1 MNKGCAMANLPTRIV
16 LPATAKKGEIIEIKT
31 LVQHPME
38 PGYRR
43 DNEGRAIPRDII
55 ATLTVQYAGVE
66 IFKCDM
72 QPGTA
77 ANPYVAFTTTATETG
92 ELTFTWVD
100 EKGTITKEARKITV
114 V

>member
-1 MNKGCAMANLPTRIV
+1 MNKARIMANLPTRIV
-16 LPATAKKGEIIEIKT
+16 LPATAKKGDVIEIKT

-55 ATLTVQYAGVE
+55 AVLTVQYAGAE
-66 IFKCDM
+66 IFKCEM

-77 ANPYVAFTTTATETG
+77 ANPYVSFTTRAIETG
-92 ELTFTWVD
+92 DLTFTWID
-100 EKGTITKEARKITV
+100 EKGVATKETRKLTV
-114 V
+114 T

>member
-1 MNKGCAMANLPTRIV
+1 MANLPTRIV

-43 DNEGRAIPRDII
+43 DNEGRAVPRDII
-55 ATLTVQYAGVE
+55 ATLTVQYAGFE
-66 IFKCDM
+66 IFKCEM

-77 ANPYVAFTTTATETG
+77 ANPYVAFSTIATVTG
-92 ELTFTWVD
+92 ELVFTWID
-100 EKGTITKEARKITV
+100 EKGAATTEKRKLTV
-114 V
+114 T

>member
-1 MNKGCAMANLPTRIV
+1 MNKGRSMANLPTRIV
-16 LPATAKKGEIIEIKT
+16 LPSTAKKGDIIEIKT

-55 ATLTVQYAGVE
+55 TTLTVNYAGAEV
-66 IFKCDM
+66 FKCEM

-77 ANPYVAFTTTATETG
+77 ANPYVLFTTVATETG
-92 ELTFTWVD
+92 EMTFIWVD
-100 EKGTITKEARKITV
+100 EKGAVTKETRKLTV

>member
-1 MNKGCAMANLPTRIV
+1 MANLPTRIV
-16 LPATAKKGEIIEIKT
+16 LPASARKGDVIEIKT
-31 LVQHPME
+31 LVQHAME

-55 ATLTVQYAGVE
+55 TTLTVTYAGVE

-77 ANPYVAFTTTATETG
+77 ANPYVAFSTVATETG
-92 ELTFTWVD
+92 ELVFTWVD
-100 EKGTITKEARKITV
+100 EKDNRTV
-114 V
+114 EKRQLKVT